1 MGKSTLKTVIITGAN
16 SGLGFETAKKIAANL
31 EFRVILACRNQEKAE
46 QAAEQIMEEAGSPN
60 IVCMSLDTASLKS
73 VRRFEQ
79 DYAQTCFGRVCAL
92 LCNAGISGTHTGLT
106 EDGFDV
112 VFQTNHLGHFLLTKL
127 ILPQMEE
134 EGKIFVTSSD
144 MHDAPDG
151 NMAWKGTEALAHPDQ
166 EFAEEHIRCSYYK
179 LCNLYFTYELSRRLR
194 DSCKKLYVN
203 AFNPGLMETGFMP
216 LTKASVMFVKTTMPH
231 RFGDLEKSSSALA
244 ELVLSEQLTRKSGQ
258 YYDRSI
264 HTCPSSALSY
274 DENNAAELW
283 EASENY
289 CAPILNS
296 TQR

>member
-1 MGKSTLKTVIITGAN
+1 MRKKICVITGGN
-16 SGLGFETAKKIAANL
+16 SGLGFEIAKKIAENS
-31 EFRVILACRNQEKAE
+31 EFQVILACRSREKAG
-46 QAAEQIMEEAGSPN
+46 QAVARIMAETGNQDIL
-60 IVCMSLDTASLKS
+60 CMTLDNASLKS
-73 VRRFEQ
+73 VRRFAA
-79 DYAQTCFGRVCAL
+79 DYEKTGLGPVYAL
-92 LCNAGISGTHTGLT
+92 LCNAGISGIYTGLT

-127 ILPQMEE
+127 MLPHMAE

-144 MHDAPDG
+144 MHDSPDG
-151 NMAWKGTEALAHPDQ
+151 NMAWKGAETLAHPDQ
-166 EFAEEHIRCSYYK
+166 KFAEERIRYSYSK

-194 DSCKKLYVN
+194 GSGKKLCVN
-203 AFNPGLMETGFMP
+203 AFNPGLMKTGFMP

-244 ELVLSEQLTRKSGQ
+244 ELVLSEQLARKSGQ

-289 CAPILNS
+289 VR
-296 TQR
+296 Q